1 MDEVQTHMG
10 VCPQHDLTWS
20 QLTCREHLLFYARLK
35 GVARTDLSAAVD
47 AALEDVNLK
56 KFEHRRAG
64 RLSGGMRRRLSVAM
78 ALIGSPSVVYMDEP
92 STGLDPA
99 SKRALWDVI
108 SRAKNIGEKSIVLTT
123 HSMEECEVLCDRL
136 CVQSLGELQAI
147 GTSTELK
154 ARYGAGYTLSLTT
167 GKAVAED
174 AVASFVREL
183 FPEAVQL
190 KRSLGAHKFEIP
202 RKAVVLSRVFAT
214 MEAAETRAALALEDW
229 SLQETTLEDVFLLL
243 SARAKVNEAMTGDM
257 DPRETARARTWWA
270 RLCAPRAVRLHAGA
284 SHSAAPDVAAVDA
297 QQQQQPHDA
306 AGHDGAAS
314 KTEVVLV

>member
-78 ALIGSPSVVYMDEP
+78 ALIGSPSVVFMDEP

-108 SRAKNIGEKSIVLTT
+108 SRAKGEKSIVLTT

-136 CVQSLGELQAI
+136 CIQSLGELQAI

-154 ARYGAGYTLSLTT
+154 ARYGAGYTLSITT
-167 GKAVAED
+167 DKAVAED
-174 AVASFVREL
+174 AVVNFVAKH
-183 FPEAVQL
+183 FPTAVRAKQ
-190 KRSLGAHKFEIP
+190 SLGAHKFEIP
-202 RKAVVLSRVFAT
+202 RKAVVLSSVFET
-214 MEAAETRAALALEDW
+214 MESPSTQAQLDLVDW
-229 SLQETTLEDVFLLL
+229 SLQETTLEEIFLKLAEMAHVEEAL
-243 SARAKVNEAMTGDM
+243 SSD
-257 DPRETARARTWWA
+257 DPRDAAKMRKRDIGWF
-270 RLCAPRAVRLHAGA
+270 RRRK
-284 SHSAAPDVAAVDA
+284 AAPHEEVANNNKV
-297 QQQQQPHDA
+297 
-306 AGHDGAAS
+306 
-314 KTEVVLV
+314 